1 MTEHDKNKK
10 VVGLQYEPGQ
20 GLPQVILKGTGK
32 VADSILASRDLG
44 SGPQVVRDEKLVEQL
59 YRLPMDA
66 EIGPELFHLVAR
78 LLAHVFSIDEKIKE
92 TQS

>member
-1 MTEHDKNKK
+1 MKTIKK
-10 VVGLQYEPGQ
+10 VVGLQYEPGE

-32 VADSILASRDLG
+32 LAEAMLERRRVG
-44 SGPQVVRDEKLVEQL
+44 GGQIVRDEQLVSQL

-78 LLAHVFSIDEKIKE
+78 LLVHVFSVEEKLRE
-92 TQS
+92 ERHD